1 MAELCPFCSKPIMR
15 EYGSFRCKS
24 CARSSEDVI
33 DLERKS
39 RAAEVRKAARAAKA
53 AAKTEDA
60 KVATKSKLIEL
71 AIARH
76 AERKLKTAAP
86 AGAGKA
92 PAAAASARPA
102 RKKGSRSA

>member
-15 EYGSFRCKS
+15 EYGTFRCKA

-33 DLERKS
+33 DMERKT

-53 AAKTEDA
+53 AAKTVDV
-60 KVATKSKLIEL
+60 KVAAKSKIIEL

-76 AERKLKTAAP
+76 VERKRKTS
-86 AGAGKA
+86 GT
-92 PAAAASARPA
+92 ASATPAA